1 MKEIRKN
8 YPLMTIAVI
17 VANAMVSK
25 WVAERVG
32 MDCCDKIMT
41 SPHRFRSVVPA
52 KSVFLLNHDNKC

>member
-1 MKEIRKN
+1 
-8 YPLMTIAVI
+8 MTIAVI
-17 VANAMVSK
+17 VANTMVRK